1 MAVARKINKAHARA
15 KVTPV
20 SLAISILDESFRE
33 LPLVDRADIF
43 KLLNL
48 LRKETDEDE
57 RQNIVSTIEE
67 ILSQKEYASTPLDMA
82 EQPEDEPGK
91 FAKFC
96 AEKIKKIRVA
106 AGWSQTELAEKSGI
120 PQSYISRIESAQ
132 HTPTH
137 KTLKK
142 LAAAFGVDLG
152 QLDPSF

>member
-1 MAVARKINKAHARA
+1 MSVATKHKKAPPRA
-15 KVTPV
+15 KP
-20 SLAISILDESFRE
+20 SSIALAISVLDESFRE

-57 RQNIVSTIEE
+57 RQSIVSTIEE
-67 ILSQKEYASTPLDMA
+67 ILSQKVYTSTLLDL
-82 EQPEDEPGK
+82 EVEPEVEPGK
-91 FAKFC
+91 FAKYC
-96 AEKIKKIRVA
+96 GEKIKKLRVA

-132 HTPTH
+132 HAPTH

-142 LAAAFGVDLG
+142 LASALGVDLG
-152 QLDPSF
+152 ELDPTF